1 MGGSRFAQL
10 IQCVSWLRGTMWT
23 NTAEAALAVQLPI
36 AFCTGLPDLLS
47 VTNSLALNPEL
58 HFPTFKAE
66 LYKERR

>member
-1 MGGSRFAQL
+1 
-10 IQCVSWLRGTMWT
+10 MWT
-23 NTAEAALAVQLPI
+23 NTAEVALAVQLPI

-58 HFPTFKAE
+58 YFPTFKAE